1 LITDS
6 GAQFTSQAFNRW
18 CQKKDIG
25 HRKGAVGQ
33 TGSIAVC
40 ERFIRTLKDGCTRAL
55 SVVPLLQRS
64 FRRELSLYFDWYNR
78 ERPHTTLKGATPDE
92 VYFDQRP
99 AYQSPR
105 FEPRPHGPRG
115 SPCAKP
121 QTLVKGQPGVMLEM
135 KVQFAARRRHLPRV
149 TLNRAA

>member
-6 GAQFTSQAFNRW
+6 GAQFTCNAFQPW
-18 CQKKDIG
+18 CEKHGIQ

-64 FRRELSLYFDWYNR
+64 FRRELTLFFNWYNQ
-78 ERPHTTLKGATPDE
+78 ERPHTTLRGATPNE

-99 AYQSPR
+99 ACQLPR
-105 FEPRPHGPRG
+105 FEPRPHWPRG

-121 QTLVKGQPGVMLEM
+121 QTLVNGQPGVDLEL

-149 TLNRAA
+149 TLNRTA